1 MYNKHLYFSW
11 KKNDTRYR
19 RLKTYL
25 FTTYFYRHDIAEI
38 SIYLSIYAGIFYTLA
53 LYSMKL
59 LHCKYTDLYLARN
72 QSLSDLSSFDVVAW
86 LYSPCAIRC
95 RARVFFA
102 PVAFLIFALLFWN
115 QILIWDSLRPSS
127 WAKACRLCSVKYRF
141 VWNSVFSLWSCSAVK
156 AVLGRLSSLLAVFF
170 FGFRDLGPVFKN
182 IYIIS
187 QNQS

>member
-1 MYNKHLYFSW
+1 MKCI
-11 KKNDTRYR
+11 T
-19 RLKTYL
+19 
-25 FTTYFYRHDIAEI
+25 
-38 SIYLSIYAGIFYTLA
+38 SIYTFPGRKTTHVTGDWKRTFLQHIFIDMILQKYLYIFINLCWYILYTGPLFGEIIALLSV
-53 LYSMKL
+53 S
-59 LHCKYTDLYLARN
+59 RN

-95 RARVFFA
+95 KARVFFA

-127 WAKACRLCSVKYRF
+127 CARDCRLCSVRYRF